1 MAALTIRTDIEV
13 EALRRFAR
21 EEADGRV
28 AARLLAIANALSGMS
43 REAAARAAGMDR
55 QTLRDWVVRYN
66 AAGIAGLSD
75 RPRSGRRPLLDEGGQ
90 AALKALVL
98 RGPDP
103 ERDGVSSWRVVDICR
118 LCEERFG
125 VVYSENGMLQ
135 VLHGLGLSWQKTRPR
150 HPQADPKAQ
159 RTFKK
164 GALPRP

>member
-1 MAALTIRTDIEV
+1 MAALSIRTDIEV
-13 EALRRFAR
+13 AALRRLAR

-43 REAAARAAGMDR
+43 RAAAALAAGMDR

-66 AAGIAGLSD
+66 AEGIGGLCD
-75 RPRSGRRPLLDEGGQ
+75 RPRSGRPPLLDEGGQ
-90 AALKALVL
+90 AVLKAMVL

-103 ERDGVSSWRVVDICR
+103 EKDGVSTWRVVDICR

-135 VLHGLGLSWQKTRPR
+135 VLHGLDLSWQKTRPR
-150 HPQADPKAQ
+150 HPQADPQAQKA
-159 RTFKK
+159 FKK
-164 GALPRP
+164 GGSPRP